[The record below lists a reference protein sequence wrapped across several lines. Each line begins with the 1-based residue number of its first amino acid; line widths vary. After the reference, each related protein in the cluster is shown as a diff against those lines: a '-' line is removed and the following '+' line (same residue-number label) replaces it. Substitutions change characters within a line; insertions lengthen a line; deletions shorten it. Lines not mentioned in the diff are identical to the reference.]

1 MIDPAPTMLLHGHS
15 EQCNRA
21 SSCECIISLGGQ
33 EFVLVLN
40 YAGADHVIMYPSF
53 DMLWSLGSRG
63 QAWEIDLIK

>member
-53 DMLWSLGSRG
+53 DMLRLGR
-63 QAWEIDLIK
+63 QWHEAWEIDLIK